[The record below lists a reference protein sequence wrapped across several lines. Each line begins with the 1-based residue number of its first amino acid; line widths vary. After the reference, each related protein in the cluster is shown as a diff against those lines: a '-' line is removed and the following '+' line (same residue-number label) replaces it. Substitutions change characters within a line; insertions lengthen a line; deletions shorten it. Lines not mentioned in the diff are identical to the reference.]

1 MLREHFSTEIFTIL
15 IIVSLILTATAKLL
29 YPKRFQEFISILI
42 NFRYLRIYSREQKFF
57 DGFEAILFSN
67 LVIGLAVFTFIF
79 YNNGFQNESVPQ
91 SSLFKIGFAIGVFM
105 LIKVL
110 IERLISSVLNLDFI
124 INDYL
129 FEKINYKNFLGL
141 ILIPVNAL
149 LIYRFEPNEN
159 TLLVIVSIL
168 LTINS
173 IGLIFFFKKHQ
184 NTIKKN
190 FFYFILYLCALE
202 ISPYLVLYKLI
213 QNA

>member
-1 MLREHFSTEIFTIL
+1 MLREHFPTEIFTIL
-15 IIVSLILTATAKLL
+15 IMAGLILTATAKLL
-29 YPKRFQEFISILI
+29 YPKRFQEFFSILVS
-42 NFRYLRIYSREQKFF
+42 FKYLRVYSREQKFF
-57 DGFEAILFSN
+57 DVFEAILFGN
-67 LVIGLAVFTFIF
+67 LVIGLAIFTFIF
-79 YNNGFQNESVPQ
+79 YNNDFQNNHLSQ
-91 SSLFKIGFAIGVFM
+91 SLLFKIGFVIGVFM

-110 IERLISSVLNLDFI
+110 IERLISSILNLDFI

-141 ILIPVNAL
+141 ILIPINAL
-149 LIYRFEPNEN
+149 LIYRIEPSNSV
-159 TLLVIVSIL
+159 LLVIVSIL
-168 LTINS
+168 LIINS

-213 QNA
+213 FAT